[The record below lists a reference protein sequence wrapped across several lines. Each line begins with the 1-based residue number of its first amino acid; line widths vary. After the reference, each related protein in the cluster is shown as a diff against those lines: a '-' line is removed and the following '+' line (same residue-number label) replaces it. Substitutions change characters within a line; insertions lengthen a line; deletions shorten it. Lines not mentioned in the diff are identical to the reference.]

1 MCRVSCSGSHH
12 MGVSQVSGLL
22 HPGVLRTVGGR
33 GGGWTLPGGRQCS
46 GLTPAQAPAQG
57 ALASASCCLHLA
69 FLVDQK
75 LDTTDTALLPLSPVP
90 GPPARHPP
98 KPVRPLG
105 FEGSDIGQ
113 SQEEEALLPQEGDYR
128 NPLHTA
134 GGQDLSWG
142 LGRLAG
148 GPGPS

>member
-1 MCRVSCSGSHH
+1 
-12 MGVSQVSGLL
+12 MGVSQVSGLPL
-22 HPGVLRTVGGR
+22 PRGPEDSGWKRGR
-33 GGGWTLPGGRQCS
+33 VDSAGRPAECS

-57 ALASASCCLHLA
+57 ALASTSCCLHLA
-69 FLVDQK
+69 FLVGQK
-75 LDTTDTALLPLSPVP
+75 LHTMDTALLPLSPVP
-90 GPPARHPP
+90 DPPARHPP
-98 KPVRPLG
+98 KPGRPLG
-105 FEGSDIGQ
+105 FAGSHIGQ
-113 SQEEEALLPQEGDYR
+113 SQRRRLLLLQEGDYR